1 MSLNINPPSWRT
13 YSSKIIQPLEIGA
26 WRVEIQDSSGT
37 YALELKKAQSIL
49 NYLLG
54 VLQPGDTLAV
64 ARIDTGSFS
73 EKDIVAKMTSDGR
86 PSVANNQKRTFSK
99 NRQPFCRSIHAGQI
113 WQPRWPEANFLSD
126 QPSAGTL
133 AGKSPFAIRN
143 VRLFIAF
150 RVFFNARFYYPV
162 FTILFLDFGLS
173 LEQFA
178 LLNAA
183 WAASI
188 VVLEVPSGALA
199 DSFGR
204 RNLLVVTG
212 ILMVV
217 EIALLCLVPLG
228 NVSLLFAV
236 FMINRVL
243 SGAAEAAASGAD
255 EAIAY
260 DSLKKEGQT
269 RDWPLVLEKQMR
281 IQSMAYIG
289 AMSLGAAVYDPALM
303 QRLIR
308 WLGID
313 ISLTQD
319 ITLRFPLYLTFVM
332 AVLTLLTTLRMREDP
347 PPKEA
352 NCAGE
357 QGCKVT
363 VFEALQLTLQAGR
376 WILKTPF
383 ALVIILAGLL
393 FDNCVRMI
401 ITLCSQYYRLISLPE
416 ASFGLIGSGFAL
428 LGLFIPRLAL
438 KMVKRHSPA
447 YNLGTMIAVTAAGFI
462 GITFFVPLF
471 GLIPVALLSSVMHL
485 GRFFQSHYLN
495 RITASHQ
502 RATVLS
508 FKGLSFN
515 LAYGL
520 IGVLYSVLLAFLR
533 PSIMTSHAGI
543 DRQAI
548 ENLVFVKSIAWFP
561 WYFLVTMAALVVFA
575 RWQLRDTDIYRTPG

>member
-1 MSLNINPPSWRT
+1 MSDPPSIT
-13 YSSKIIQPLEIGA
+13 AP
-26 WRVEIQDSSGT
+26 
-37 YALELKKAQSIL
+37 
-49 NYLLG
+49 
-54 VLQPGDTLAV
+54 
-64 ARIDTGSFS
+64 
-73 EKDIVAKMTSDGR
+73 
-86 PSVANNQKRTFSK
+86 
-99 NRQPFCRSIHAGQI
+99 
-113 WQPRWPEANFLSD
+113 
-126 QPSAGTL
+126 

-150 RVFFNARFYYPV
+150 RVFFNSRFYYPV

-188 VVLEVPSGALA
+188 VMLEVPSGALA
-199 DSFGR
+199 DTFGR
-204 RNLLVVTG
+204 RNLLVLTG
-212 ILMVV
+212 MLMVV

-228 NVSLLFAV
+228 DAGLLFAV

-255 EAIAY
+255 EALAY
-260 DSLKKEGQT
+260 DSLKKEGRPT
-269 RDWPLVLEKQMR
+269 DWPLVLEKQMR

-303 QRLIR
+303 QQLVS
-308 WLGID
+308 WLGIEV
-313 ISLTQD
+313 SLTQQV
-319 ITLRFPLYLTFVM
+319 TLRFPLYLTFVM
-332 AVLTLLTTLRMREDP
+332 AVLTLLTTLRMRETRPSDTADCTRS
-347 PPKEA
+347 E
-352 NCAGE
+352 
-357 QGCKVT
+357 GCKSS
-363 VFEALQLTLQAGR
+363 VFEALQLTFQAGQ

-383 ALVIILAGLL
+383 ALVVIMAGLL

-438 KMVKRHSPA
+438 KMVKQHSPV
-447 YNLGTMIAVTAAGFI
+447 YNLGVMVAVTAAGLI
-462 GITFFVPLF
+462 GMTFFVPVL
-471 GLIPVALLSSVMHL
+471 GLLPVALLSSVMYL

-495 RITASHQ
+495 RITDSHQ

-520 IGVLYSVLLAFLR
+520 IGVLYSLLLAFLR
-533 PSIMTSHAGI
+533 PSIITSNPGI
-543 DRQAI
+543 GRQAL
-548 ENLVFVKSIAWFP
+548 ENQVFIKSMAWFP
-561 WYFLVTMAALVVFA
+561 WYFLVTMAALVIFA
-575 RWQLRDTDIYRTPG
+575 RWQLKNTSVHKKIG

>member
-1 MSLNINPPSWRT
+1 MN
-13 YSSKIIQPLEIGA
+13 
-26 WRVEIQDSSGT
+26 DSS
-37 YALELKKAQSIL
+37 
-49 NYLLG
+49 
-54 VLQPGDTLAV
+54 
-64 ARIDTGSFS
+64 
-73 EKDIVAKMTSDGR
+73 
-86 PSVANNQKRTFSK
+86 
-99 NRQPFCRSIHAGQI
+99 
-113 WQPRWPEANFLSD
+113 
-126 QPSAGTL
+126 SAAAA

-188 VVLEVPSGALA
+188 VMLEVPSGALA
-199 DSFGR
+199 DTFGR

-212 ILMVV
+212 VLMVL
-217 EIALLCLVPLG
+217 EIGLLCLVPLG
-228 NVSLLFAV
+228 NASLLFMV

-255 EAIAY
+255 EALAY
-260 DSLKKEGQT
+260 DSLKKEGQAG
-269 RDWPLVLEKQMR
+269 DWPLVLEKQMR
-281 IQSMAYIG
+281 IQSMATIG

-303 QRLIR
+303 QGLVG
-308 WLGID
+308 WLGIGV
-313 ISLTQD
+313 SLTQQM
-319 ITLRFPLYLTFVM
+319 TLRFPLYLTFVM
-332 AVLTLLTTLRMREDP
+332 AGLTLLTTLRMRETQTAPNGDCTRA
-347 PPKEA
+347 E
-352 NCAGE
+352 
-357 QGCKVT
+357 GCKNSI
-363 VFEALQLTLQAGR
+363 FEALQLTFKAGG

-383 ALVIILAGLL
+383 ALAVIMAGLL

-401 ITLCSQYYRLISLPE
+401 ITLGSQYYRLISLPE

-438 KMVKRHSPA
+438 KMVKKNSPA
-447 YNLGTMIAVTAAGFI
+447 YNLGVMVAVTAAGLI
-462 GITFFVPLF
+462 GMTFFVPVV
-471 GLIPVALLSSVMHL
+471 GLIPAALLSSVMYL

-495 RITASHQ
+495 RITDSHQ

-520 IGVLYSVLLAFLR
+520 IGVLYSLLLAFLR
-533 PSIMTSHAGI
+533 PEIIASHPGI
-543 DRQAI
+543 GRQAI
-548 ENLVFVKSIAWFP
+548 ENLVFIKSMAWFP
-561 WYFLVTMAALVVFA
+561 WYFLVTMAAMVVFA
-575 RWQLRDTDIYRTPG
+575 RWELKNSDAHKRI